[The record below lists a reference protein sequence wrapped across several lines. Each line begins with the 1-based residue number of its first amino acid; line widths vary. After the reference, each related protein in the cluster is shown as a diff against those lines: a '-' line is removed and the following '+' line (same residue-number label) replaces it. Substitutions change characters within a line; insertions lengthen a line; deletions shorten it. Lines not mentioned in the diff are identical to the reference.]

1 MARESTIREKIRSYY
16 ESMHKLEQELAEL
29 RREMNMTSGPK
40 KMALEMMRQKIEES
54 SGNLRK
60 ILPLLLLCSD
70 VVVFPAVVA
79 VEVQQL
85 RHQKKEAED
94 VLADINS
101 KLDDA
106 ETNKAKLCEDLR
118 LLIEQDT
125 QEQFAKLEEITQK
138 LEALGTAFAN
148 LNCR

>member
-1 MARESTIREKIRSYY
+1 MARESTIRVKIRSNY
-16 ESMHKLEQELAEL
+16 ESMHKLEQELA
-29 RREMNMTSGPK
+29 
-40 KMALEMMRQKIEES
+40 EES

-106 ETNKAKLCEDLR
+106 ETYKA
-118 LLIEQDT
+118 
-125 QEQFAKLEEITQK
+125 
-138 LEALGTAFAN
+138 
-148 LNCR
+148 